1 MQLDVLIRAEVSSD
15 KHRRTPQPQAIPRHE
30 DTLGCSREALRID
43 GRMSMSSSTELP
55 YLTFSGRKEK
65 TLTPLVITTF
75 SVLRFAGRTAIK
87 ALGTVPRMILRFR
100 CSLKVHAGTQISMA
114 HFQI

>member
-1 MQLDVLIRAEVSSD
+1 MQLNVLIRAEVSSD
-15 KHRRTPQPQAIPRHE
+15 KHRRTPQPRAIPRHE

-43 GRMSMSSSTELP
+43 GRMLMSSSTELP

-75 SVLRFAGRTAIK
+75 SVFDCGEDSDQGSRNS
-87 ALGTVPRMILRFR
+87 RMILRFR
-100 CSLKVHAGTQISMA
+100 CSLKVHVGTQISMA

>member
-15 KHRRTPQPQAIPRHE
+15 KHRRTPQPRAIPRHE

-43 GRMSMSSSTELP
+43 GRMLMSSSTELP
-55 YLTFSGRKEK
+55 YLTLSGRKEK
-65 TLTPLVITTF
+65 TLTPLVITF
-75 SVLRFAGRTAIK
+75 SVFEVCGKDSDQGSRNS
-87 ALGTVPRMILRFR
+87 RMILRFR

>member
-1 MQLDVLIRAEVSSD
+1 MQLNVLTRAEVSSD
-15 KHRRTPQPQAIPRHE
+15 KHRRTPQPRAIPRHE
-30 DTLGCSREALRID
+30 DTLGCSHEALRID
-43 GRMSMSSSTELP
+43 GRMLMSSSTELP

-75 SVLRFAGRTAIK
+75 SVFEVCGEDSDQGSRNS
-87 ALGTVPRMILRFR
+87 RMILRFR
-100 CSLKVHAGTQISMA
+100 CSLKVHVGTQISMA